1 MKQAWE
7 VNYLNWLYL
16 NWLKDKRRVR
26 KALTKILASLCM
38 DCWFWL
44 QQLLKLKNQ
53 LQTSVF
59 TELKF
64 EELFLTR
71 KLNQKL
77 KLDNHFMQD
86 FAGNFAASQELIRTL
101 DCQHHHCRKLMNL
114 SVSIIAENIWNES
127 QFEHHCRKQTQEC
140 CWICLQFEKNW
151 SLFFLSMREF
161 CKCSSFGSRT
171 GSWWKAIKAKTERRE
186 ESEPECWERRKIL
199 PCVVRRHRVLQFP
212 PVHKLQRISAP
223 FCWSLLL
230 VMPSMRRRSRAAAA
244 AA

>member
-1 MKQAWE
+1 MIE
-7 VNYLNWLYL
+7 
-16 NWLKDKRRVR
+16 DKRRDR

-44 QQLLKLKNQ
+44 QQLLKSKNQ

-64 EELFLTR
+64 EEPFLTR

-86 FAGNFAASQELIRTL
+86 FARNFAASQELIRTL

-171 GSWWKAIKAKTERRE
+171 LISCYNRKLVKLLKQKRKEEKRASLSVGKEERSYRAWYGDIE
-186 ESEPECWERRKIL
+186 CCNSHQCTNCSEF
-199 PCVVRRHRVLQFP
+199 Q
-212 PVHKLQRISAP
+212 
-223 FCWSLLL
+223 LLF
-230 VMPSMRRRSRAAAA
+230 AARFF
-244 AA
+244 